1 MLDKDKLL
9 IVAYINVQGIKDLTV
24 PEILGG
30 VAERLEYDESV
41 NTIIVP
47 TRNSETRIECIN
59 PVLLTDEQYQETRY
73 KLEKLTEQMKEVI
86 KFIK

>member
-9 IVAYINVQGIKDLTV
+9 IVAYINVQGIKDLSV
-24 PEILGG
+24 PEILNG
-30 VAERLEYDESV
+30 VEERLEYDESV

-47 TRNSETRIECIN
+47 TRFSETRIECIN
-59 PVLLTDEQYQETRY
+59 PVLLTDEQYQETRD
-73 KLEKLTEQMKEVI
+73 KLEKLTEQMKELI

>member
-24 PEILGG
+24 PEILDG
-30 VAERLEYDESV
+30 VAKRLEFDESV

-47 TRNSETRIECIN
+47 TRFSETRIECIN
-59 PVLLTDEQYQETRY
+59 PVLLTDEQYQETRD
-73 KLEKLTEQMKEVI
+73 KLEKLTEHMEELI

>member
-9 IVAYINVQGIKDLTV
+9 IVAYINVQGIKDLSV
-24 PEILGG
+24 PEILNG
-30 VAERLEYDESV
+30 VEERLEYDESV

-47 TRNSETRIECIN
+47 TRFSETRIECIN
-59 PVLLTDEQYQETRY
+59 PVLLTDEQYQETRD
-73 KLEKLTEQMKEVI
+73 KLEKLTEQLKELI

>member
-9 IVAYINVQGIKDLTV
+9 IIAYINVQGITDLTI

-30 VAERLEYDESV
+30 VAKRLEYDESV

-47 TRNSETRIECIN
+47 TRFSETRIECIN
-59 PVLLTDEQYQETRY
+59 PVLLTDEQYQETRD
-73 KLEKLTEQMKEVI
+73 KLEKLTEQLKELI

>member
-9 IVAYINVQGIKDLTV
+9 IVAYINVQGIEDLTV
-24 PEILGG
+24 PEILGR
-30 VAERLEYDESV
+30 VAKRLEYDESV

-47 TRNSETRIECIN
+47 TRDSETRIECIN
-59 PVLLTDEQYQETRY
+59 PVLLTDEQYQETRH